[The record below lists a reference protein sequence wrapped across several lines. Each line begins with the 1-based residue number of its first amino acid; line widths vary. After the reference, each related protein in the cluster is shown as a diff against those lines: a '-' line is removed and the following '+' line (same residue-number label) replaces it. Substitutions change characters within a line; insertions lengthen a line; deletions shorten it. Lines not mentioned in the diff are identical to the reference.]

1 MNPFKIFKLKP
12 EERIQAG
19 VMLLVIVVLNGLF
32 IWRMHDL
39 FLQEGFGPYWK
50 VFERELHLSGYDPLT
65 YLGITDYDLAFLVAE
80 SGIDGFAGRELRAV
94 SRSPACHRGFV
105 LLLHLYI

>member
-65 YLGITDYDLAFLVAE
+65 YGLA
-80 SGIDGFAGRELRAV
+80 GCELRAV

>member
-65 YLGITDYDLAFLVAE
+65 YLGITDWE
-80 SGIDGFAGRELRAV
+80 SGADGLAGCELRAV